1 MPYRSVR
8 DLPKDQTDQY
18 SGRAKEAF
26 RMVFNRVH
34 ERTGSDEQAFKA
46 AHAAAK
52 RVSG

>member
-1 MPYRSVR
+1 MPYRTTA

-18 SGRAKEAF
+18 SERAKQAW
-26 RMVFNRVH
+26 RRVFNRVH
-34 ERTGSDEQAFKA
+34 QATGSDEQAFKA